1 MLGDA
6 LNYPI
11 KDDTSL
17 KTILIGG
24 LLSIFSFLLIP
35 IFLLQGYF
43 LRVLE
48 GASEGTSA
56 APVFDDWGELFV
68 DGLKMFVVTLVYV
81 FVPTVVFFGL
91 GVVVAGGALLTG
103 DPGVLAGAGLFGL
116 LLFFLYFVVVLLAT
130 YLLPIGL
137 TNLAREGDVGAAF
150 DTTVL
155 SSVATNADYVV
166 AVILAVVVGVV
177 LGTVAA
183 FLTVILIGFFIQF
196 YVQIVAL
203 YLLGR
208 GVGEAMG
215 SRGGGGVTPTAAAG
229 D

>member
-24 LLSIFSFLLIP
+24 LLGIFSVLIVP

-43 LRVLE
+43 LRVLD
-48 GASEGTSA
+48 GASEGTSV

-91 GVVVAGGALLTG
+91 GVVIAGGALLTG
-103 DPGVLAGAGLFGL
+103 DPGVLAGAGVFGL
-116 LLFFLYFVVVLLAT
+116 LLFFLYVVVVFLAT

-137 TNLAREGDVGAAF
+137 TNLAREGDIGAAF

-155 SSVATNADYVV
+155 SSVATNADYIV
-166 AVILAVVVGVV
+166 AVILTIVIAVV
-177 LGTVAA
+177 LGTIAA
-183 FLTVILIGFFIQF
+183 LLTVVLIGFFVQF
-196 YVQIVAL
+196 YVQVVAL

-215 SRGGGGVTPTAAAG
+215 ARGGGATAAGVTS